1 MLRKLQSMMKTLS
14 NKVKDN
20 IREIVLY
27 VVFGFLTTLISIV
40 SYWIFTRVIGIG
52 YQYANVLSWIAAVA
66 FAFATN
72 KIFVFRDKGKT
83 SQKLI
88 LFWGSRLFTLI
99 LETGL
104 LYLGIEVVG
113 INDFIAK
120 IFVQAVVI
128 VVNYLM
134 GKLVVFRRTK

>member
-1 MLRKLQSMMKTLS
+1 MKVMC

-20 IREIVLY
+20 IREIVIY
-27 VVFGFLTTLISIV
+27 IVFGFLTTLISIV
-40 SYWIFTRVIGIG
+40 LYWIFMRGIGVG
-52 YQYANVLSWIAAVA
+52 YQYANALSWIVAVS

-72 KIFVFRDKGKT
+72 KIFVFRDKGRT

-104 LYLGIEVVG
+104 LYLGIELLG
-113 INDFIAK
+113 INDFAAK
-120 IFVQAVVI
+120 IFIQAVVI

-134 GKLVVFRRTK
+134 GKLVVFRKT

>member
-1 MLRKLQSMMKTLS
+1 MKALS
-14 NKVKDN
+14 NKVKEN

-27 VVFGFLTTLISIV
+27 VVFGCLTTLISIV
-40 SYWIFTRVIGIG
+40 SYWFSTRGIGVG
-52 YQYANVLSWIAAVA
+52 YQYANALSWIVAVA

-72 KIFVFRDKGKT
+72 KIFVFRDKGRT

-88 LFWGSRLFTLI
+88 LFWVSRLFTLI

-104 LYLGIEVVG
+104 LYLGIELLG
-113 INDFIAK
+113 INDFTAK
-120 IFVQAVVI
+120 IFIQAVVI